1 MINQIEKMPVELK
14 RKLRKFNRLVTEAS
28 FLDAEIQADLK
39 KARVPYDNLV
49 AEAKSASGP
58 QTEALAYINNGECL
72 DKEALDQSIADIE
85 SIYLH
90 FANQP
95 VEDDDLL

>member
-1 MINQIEKMPVELK
+1 MTNKIEKMPVELK
-14 RKLRKFNRLVTEAS
+14 RKLRKFNRLVVEAS

-49 AEAKSASGP
+49 AEASSIP

-72 DKEALDQSIADIE
+72 DKESLDQSIADIE
-85 SIYLH
+85 SVYLH